1 MGANSASANELRCSG
16 DSTTALPSPSEHS
29 VKILS
34 TTAIDIPEV
43 ETIFSVIGM
52 TCASCVHSIEQHI
65 GSMRGITSIKVDL
78 MTGQATVRHSERAMT
93 AEQLRTSIED
103 MGFDTQVL
111 TSRAIADITIQ
122 SSGQV
127 DAGAAPGKVPAE
139 SWFNIEGMTCGACV
153 ATITSLL
160 TKLPGVVSADVQL
173 LTAQAVVRHLPCDIG
188 VRDIANTIADAG
200 FAATP
205 LNANADND
213 KNGVLDPSAIAL
225 QNLQK
230 HRRQAAKRFYLSL
243 VFAIPMLV
251 FSMIIDMALPDTN
264 SVAQAFHRKVFQQ
277 YTISVVIIFVIAT
290 VAQVTLGMHFYKHAY
305 KSLIKAKTANMDV
318 LIALGTTAAYV
329 GSIISVALQKGS
341 GEQFFETAV
350 FLMTFI
356 LLGRWLE
363 SIAKGRTVSAVEE
376 LVKMQPEDALLV
388 SGDKDDTLVTI
399 SAREIQL
406 GDQLQVNNGMRVP
419 ADGVVVSGQ
428 TDIDE
433 SMLTGE
439 SMPVAKDVGAT
450 VTGGTLNVTRTIRMR
465 VTAVSEASTLSR
477 IVKLVREAQSSK
489 PHLQEIADRVASRF
503 VPFVVL
509 GGLVVFV
516 AWVAAGA
523 AGRIDHE
530 WLLSKQ
536 HMGGMGGGSSEDDMD
551 NQQPM
556 AYSIFALLNAISV
569 LIIACPCAL
578 GLAAPTAIMVGTGL
592 AARLGI
598 LVKGGGATMEAASKI
613 DIVAFDKTGTLTLG
627 KPAVVD
633 SCKGYGDDGN
643 QKLPNGFSAWLS
655 SCVLELEELSS
666 HPLAAAICA
675 YIRET
680 QPDAAS
686 VQHELLEHMEYPGRG
701 MQATVEIPADAA
713 KALGW
718 SSNALQAKLL
728 VGKDA
733 WITEEEGCTTR
744 IPVETRTRWAESGF
758 TTVTVALV
766 PEKASGTGCALSA
779 FALADQERPE
789 AHDVIS
795 RLKARGLEVWMISGD
810 HPAAANTVA
819 SRLGITNVIAGV
831 LPEQKSDTIRMLQQ
845 RGSSE
850 SISDACST
858 NGKTKAARF
867 TATREFLYKHIGSR
881 LGSVFKSASTTR
893 RKRARVLMVG
903 DGINDMVAIA
913 QADVGVAM
921 GSGTAA
927 AMESAPAL
935 LLRPSLY
942 SLLTFLDLSRV
953 VFRRVKLNFVWASI
967 YNVVCIPIAAGILY
981 PAIGRGLPTVVAG
994 LLMVASSLT
1003 VMASSLALKLYR
1015 EPRQSK

>member
-1 MGANSASANELRCSG
+1 MKG
-16 DSTTALPSPSEHS
+16 
-29 VKILS
+29 V
-34 TTAIDIPEV
+34 
-43 ETIFSVIGM
+43 
-52 TCASCVHSIEQHI
+52 
-65 GSMRGITSIKVDL
+65 TSIKVDL
-78 MTGQATVRHSERAMT
+78 MTGQATLHHSERAIT
-93 AEQLRTSIED
+93 AEQLCTSIED
-103 MGFDTQVL
+103 MGFDAQILKSKAVPDI
-111 TSRAIADITIQ
+111 AIHSQGQTDADAA
-122 SSGQV
+122 
-127 DAGAAPGKVPAE
+127 AGRLPVE

-173 LTAQAVVRHLPCDIG
+173 LTTQAAVRHLPCDIG
-188 VRDIANTIADAG
+188 VRDIANTISDAG
-200 FAATP
+200 FTATP
-205 LNANADND
+205 LNANGDADE
-213 KNGVLDPSAIAL
+213 KGALDPSAIAL

-230 HRRQAAKRFYLSL
+230 HRRQAAKRFYISL
-243 VFAIPMLV
+243 LFAIPMLV

-264 SVAQAFHRKVFQQ
+264 PVAQAFHRKVFQQ
-277 YTISVVIIFVIAT
+277 YTVSVVVIFVIAT
-290 VAQVTLGMHFYKHAY
+290 AAQVTLGMYFYKHAY

-329 GSIISVALQKGS
+329 GSIVSVALQKGS

-363 SIAKGRTVSAVEE
+363 SIAKGRTVSAVEA
-376 LVKMQPEDALLV
+376 LVKMQPDDALLV
-388 SGDKDDTLVTI
+388 CGDKDDTLMTI
-399 SAREIQL
+399 SARQIQL
-406 GDQLQVNNGMRVP
+406 GDQLQVNSGMRVP
-419 ADGVVVSGQ
+419 GDGVVVSGQ

-433 SMLTGE
+433 SLLTGE
-439 SMPVAKDVGAT
+439 PMPVAKDVGST
-450 VTGGTLNVTRTIRMR
+450 VTGGTLNVTRTIRIR

-509 GGLVVFV
+509 GALVVFL
-516 AWVAAGA
+516 AWIAAGA
-523 AGRIDHE
+523 SGRIDPE

-536 HMGGMGGGSSEDDMD
+536 NMSGMGGGGNGDDMD
-551 NQQPM
+551 DQKPM
-556 AYSIFALLNAISV
+556 AYSIFALLNAICV
-569 LIIACPCAL
+569 LVIACPCAL

-633 SCKGYGDDGN
+633 SCKSVGDEGDRQLPDGFN
-643 QKLPNGFSAWLS
+643 AWLS
-655 SCVLELEELSS
+655 ACVLELEGLSS

-675 YIRET
+675 HIRKT
-680 QPDAAS
+680 QPEVVS
-686 VQHELLEHMEYPGRG
+686 VPHELLEHTECPGRG
-701 MQATVEIPADAA
+701 MQATVEVPAGTAQ
-713 KALGW
+713 ALGW
-718 SSNALQAKLL
+718 SNNVSQAKLRI
-728 VGKDA
+728 GKDA
-733 WITEEEGCTTR
+733 WIMEEEGCTTR
-744 IPVETRTRWAESGF
+744 ISVETRTRWTESGF
-758 TTVTVALV
+758 TSVTVALV
-766 PEKASGTGCALSA
+766 PERTSGPGCALSA

-789 AHDVIS
+789 ARDVIN
-795 RLKARGLEVWMISGD
+795 RLKARGLDVWMVSGD

-819 SRLGITNVIAGV
+819 GRLGIDNVIAGV

-845 RGSSE
+845 RASGNRHE
-850 SISDACST
+850 PVPDACST
-858 NGKTKAARF
+858 DGKAETTRRQ
-867 TATREFLYKHIGSR
+867 TTREFLHKHIGSR
-881 LGSVFKSASTTR
+881 LSAVFKPAATTR
-893 RKRARVLMVG
+893 RERARVLMVG
-903 DGINDMVAIA
+903 DGINDMVAIS

-953 VFRRVKLNFVWASI
+953 VFRRIKLNFVWATI
-967 YNVVCIPIAAGILY
+967 YNAVCIPIAAGVLY
-981 PAIGRGLPTVVAG
+981 PAIGRGLPPVVAG

-1015 EPRQSK
+1015 EPQQSK